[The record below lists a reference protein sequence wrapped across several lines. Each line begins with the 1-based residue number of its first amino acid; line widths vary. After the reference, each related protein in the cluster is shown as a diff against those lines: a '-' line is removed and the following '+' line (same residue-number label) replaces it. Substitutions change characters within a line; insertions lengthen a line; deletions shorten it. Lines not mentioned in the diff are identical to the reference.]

1 MREFASLLILATL
14 SKHVMVKK
22 ANKCCRGS
30 YIFILLYEP
39 SSFKLPQ
46 GMCILGCR
54 WMRGWAKSNLSMASL
69 ARSGRLHKTATRPG
83 QQALWP
89 CRILIRWADCV
100 SVRVNGLEMVVPLEG
115 VVVKH

>member
-1 MREFASLLILATL
+1 MLQREFYLYFMNRPL
-14 SKHVMVKK
+14 SSSHK
-22 ANKCCRGS
+22 ACVS
-30 YIFILLYEP
+30 
-39 SSFKLPQ
+39 
-46 GMCILGCR
+46 LGCR

-69 ARSGRLHKTATRPG
+69 ARSGCLHRTATRPG

-89 CRILIRWADCV
+89 CRILIRWADRV